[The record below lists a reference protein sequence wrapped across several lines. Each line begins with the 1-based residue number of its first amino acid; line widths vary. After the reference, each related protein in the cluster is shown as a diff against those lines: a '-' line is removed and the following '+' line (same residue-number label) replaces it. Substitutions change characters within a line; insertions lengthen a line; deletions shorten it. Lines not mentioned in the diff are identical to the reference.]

1 MIKRNSGFVSREV
14 ADEMVLVPVTR
25 DATDLVGIF
34 TLNEVGGFIWG
45 LLADETT
52 EYEVTAAVSDEFDVT
67 PEQAREDLT
76 EFLAGLDEI
85 GALVRG

>member
-1 MIKRNSGFVSREV
+1 MIKRNADFVSREV

-25 DATDLVGIF
+25 DAADLVGIF
-34 TLNEVGGFIWG
+34 TLNEAGGFIWG
-45 LLADETT
+45 LLEEETT
-52 EYEVTAAVSDEFDVT
+52 EDQIAAAVCEEFEVS
-67 PEQAREDLT
+67 PEQAREDLA